1 MQSIGTDI
9 WHLQGRSLRMP
20 GGVALP
26 VASTVVRL
34 PDRSLV
40 LYSPIDFDD
49 ATAAEVDA
57 LGEVAH
63 VIAPSRLHHMF
74 AGAAARRWP
83 RAQVHAAPGVRD
95 KQPALRVDH
104 ELVARATGV
113 GNDAG
118 LRNGAAPDSDMP
130 PPARSVAAWS
140 GVLELQHIAGA
151 PSIDEHVA
159 FHRPSGT
166 LICSDLLF
174 HITRPANLRTRIML
188 ALMGVGG
195 GRLAQSRVWRFA
207 RRDRDAARA
216 SVERVLSWPIAQ
228 IAPCHGEP
236 CPVDVAALAPRL
248 TRLARIRSVPALAA
262 P

>member
-1 MQSIGTDI
+1 MQPIGTDI
-9 WHLQGRSLRMP
+9 WHVQGRSLRMP
-20 GGVALP
+20 GGVAMP

-40 LYSPIDFDD
+40 IYSPIDFDD

-57 LGEVAH
+57 LGDVAH
-63 VIAPSRLHHMF
+63 LIAPSRLHHLF

-83 RAQVHAAPGVRD
+83 RAQVHAAGGVRA
-95 KQPALRVDH
+95 KQPELRIDH
-104 ELVARATGV
+104 DLGTRATGA

-118 LRNGAAPDSDMP
+118 LGSAMHAPAA
-130 PPARSVAAWS
+130 AVAAWS
-140 GVLELQHIAGA
+140 GTLELLHIAGA
-151 PSIDEHVA
+151 PSIDEYVA

-174 HITRPANLRTRIML
+174 HITRPANLRSRLVL

-216 SVERVLSWPIAQ
+216 SIERVLSWPIAQ
-228 IAPCHGEP
+228 VAPCHGEP
-236 CPVDVAALAPRL
+236 CPIDVAALAPRL
-248 TRLARIRSVPALAA
+248 TRLARIRSAPALAA